1 MLRERSCGFAG
12 DTPLV
17 CSPAEEAGDGP
28 QCGEQEVTRAPDP
41 ILFQLPHD
49 VRHGQGGDS
58 PAHESEDESGVD
70 GAGVCGLRAA
80 GALRVSGGSVA
91 APGQW

>member
-28 QCGEQEVTRAPDP
+28 QCGEEVTRAPDP

-70 GAGVCGLRAA
+70 GPGVCGLRAA